1 MIWHGGRPIL
11 AEQARNP
18 DQLFNCSRAGQIL
31 DQAGA
36 KIAGDDMNSPLKD
49 IEAIKAL
56 VEESRA
62 LIENEKWEAAAAV
75 LEKVVELDPNQPKSH
90 DLLADAWEKL
100 GETQKAQSS
109 RSHAK
114 AIREDKW
121 KREVEAEARGHH
133 EIMGKA
139 SRHDIP

>member
-1 MIWHGGRPIL
+1 
-11 AEQARNP
+11 
-18 DQLFNCSRAGQIL
+18 
-31 DQAGA
+31 
-36 KIAGDDMNSPLKD
+36 MNSPLKD
-49 IEAIKAL
+49 IEAIKVL